1 MIWGRVMVNNLLDFL
16 GDNWGE
22 LSIDRAVEFS
32 FLGGS
37 AAARGGDAQ

>member
-1 MIWGRVMVNNLLDFL
+1 MVDNLLDFL

-22 LSIDRAVEFS
+22 LRIDRAVEFS

-37 AAARGGDAQ
+37 AAAGGGDAE